1 MDADGRRIGCRIVQ
15 IIPGGYSVARSTLW
29 PVALLLVA
37 FSALAE
43 SFDDQHVTVLV
54 FTKTA
59 GFRHDSIADGI
70 AAIQTLGRENGF
82 TVEATEDAGRFTD
95 EGLASYRA
103 VIFLNTTGDV
113 LAADQERAFERYI
126 RSGGG
131 FVGIHSAADTE
142 YDWAWYGDLVGAY
155 FDSHPAIQQAQ
166 VQVADL
172 VHPATDHLSARW
184 QRRDEWYNY
193 RRNPRGQV
201 HVLATLDESSY
212 DGGNHGFDHPI
223 AWCHDY
229 DGGRSWYTG
238 GGHTRESYGEPL
250 FMQHILGGIEYATG
264 VTAADCGVTLDSN
277 FEKVV
282 LDGEA
287 ENPIDLAVA
296 ADGRVFFIER
306 KGELKVYR
314 PDLGLTHLVG
324 QLAVSTDF
332 EDGLLGIALDPDFVR
347 NNWLYLFY
355 SPHGE
360 EAKQHVSRFE
370 LNGDELVVD
379 SEVVLLEIPTQRRAC
394 CHSGG
399 ALAFG
404 PDGSLYIGVG
414 DNTNPFDS
422 DGFSPLDE
430 RPDRRDWDAQRT
442 SANSADLRG
451 KILRIKP
458 QDDGSYSIPPGNLFV
473 EAEEGRPEIYVMG
486 VRNPFRLSIDRK
498 SGWLYWGDV
507 GPDARQ
513 ADPQRGPVGLD
524 EWNQA
529 RAAGNFGWPYCIGDN
544 QPYVD
549 YDFAT
554 ESSGMPFDCGALR
567 NLSPNNTGRQSL
579 PPAQAAWV
587 WYPYGTSSA
596 FPEIIAD
603 GGRTALAGPVYYYD
617 AEAGSKKLPEYY
629 DGTLF
634 MYEWASNWIK
644 EVKLDEDGHILKIN
658 PFLDS
663 MEFIRPISMQFGPDG
678 SLYVLEW
685 GSGFWGDND
694 DARVVRIDYVRGTR
708 APVPR
713 IEAAPTNGAAP
724 LEVHFSGRGSSD
736 PDLGSMLDFA
746 WDFTGDGEIDAT
758 GPEVVFTYE
767 VSGDYIAQLTVS
779 DAEGNLG
786 VAQVP
791 ISVGNTV
798 PKVEIVRPPDGG
810 FFSWGEVVDFE
821 VRAFDAED
829 GTADCTRV
837 VLQAFIGHDEHSHP
851 LEEYGACSGSFQTEA
866 GHGGDGDDLFYT
878 IEARYTDLGTESVAP
893 LTGRAGHILQP
904 KRKQAEHYTRQS
916 GILLETTGD
925 EAGGG
930 QNIGFIAHGDWI
942 SFTPMNLEGIESLNY
957 RVASAGLGGRIEV
970 RVDSLRGPPI
980 SAVRVGSTGDWQVYT
995 DLAAPIANPG
1005 GTHELFFVFRRNP
1018 GDDGLFNINWI
1029 DFQGQGVSRPPA
1041 TAVSAESSSQGALPG
1056 QPILY
1061 PPYPNPFNPT
1071 VQIRFVLPGRMAVRL
1086 EVFDILG
1093 QRVDVVVDEVLD
1105 AGSHAV
1111 RFDRADLASGV
1122 YIARLATPGGVLVR
1136 RMVLL
1141 R

>member
-1 MDADGRRIGCRIVQ
+1 MKT
-15 IIPGGYSVARSTLW
+15 TLW
-29 PVALLLVA
+29 LFALLFVGLPQV
-37 FSALAE
+37 LAE
-43 SFDDQHVTVLV
+43 PFDDQHVTVLV

-70 AAIQTLGRENGF
+70 AAVQTLGRENGF
-82 TVEATEDAGRFTD
+82 AVEATEDAGRFTD
-95 EGLASYRA
+95 EGLAPYRA

-113 LAADQERAFERYI
+113 LAAEQERAFEHYI
-126 RSGGG
+126 RGGGG

-155 FDSHPAIQQAQ
+155 FDSHPAIQQGQIQ
-166 VQVADL
+166 VTDR
-172 VHPATDHLSARW
+172 VHPATEHLSARW

-193 RRNPRGQV
+193 RRNPRGRV
-201 HVLATLDESSY
+201 HVLATLDEGSY
-212 DGGNHGFDHPI
+212 NGGNHGFDHPI

-238 GGHTRESYGEPL
+238 GGHTRESYSEPL

-264 VTAADCGVTLDSN
+264 VTAADCGATLDTN
-277 FEKVV
+277 FAKVV
-282 LDGEA
+282 LDSEA

-296 ADGRVFFIER
+296 PDGRVFFIER
-306 KGELKVYR
+306 KGELNVYR
-314 PDLGLTHLVG
+314 PDLGLTRLAG

-370 LNGDELVVD
+370 LDGDELVLD
-379 SEVVLLEIPTQRRAC
+379 SEVVLLEIPTQRRTC

-404 PDGSLYIGVG
+404 PDGNLYIGVG
-414 DNTNPFDS
+414 DNTNPFES

-430 RPDRRDWDAQRT
+430 RPGRSDWDAQRT

-458 QDDGSYSIPPGNLFV
+458 QDDGSYSIPPGNLFA

-486 VRNPFRLSIDRK
+486 VRNPFRLSIDHK

-524 EWNQA
+524 EWNRT

-544 QPYVD
+544 QPYVA

-554 ESSGMPFDCGALR
+554 ESSGTPFNCGALR
-567 NLSPNNTGRQSL
+567 NLSPNNTGLQSL

-596 FPEIIAD
+596 FSEITAD
-603 GGRTALAGPVYYYD
+603 SGRTALAGPVYYYD
-617 AEAGSKKLPEYY
+617 AEAGSKKLPAYY

-644 EVKLDEDGHILKIN
+644 EVKLDEDGNILKIN

-694 DARVVRIDYVRGTR
+694 DARVVRIDYVRGVQ

-724 LEVHFSGRGSSD
+724 LEVHFSGRDSFD
-736 PDLGSMLDFA
+736 PDPGSVLDFA

-758 GPEVVFTYE
+758 GAEVVFTYE
-767 VSGDYIAQLTVS
+767 ASGDYVAQLTVS
-779 DAEGNLG
+779 DAEGNQG

-791 ISVGNTV
+791 IAVGNTV
-798 PKVEIVRPPDGG
+798 PQIEIVRPPDGG

-821 VRAFDAED
+821 IRAFDPED
-829 GTADCTRV
+829 GTADCAQV

-851 LEEYGACSGSFQTEA
+851 LEEYGTCSGSFQTEA

-893 LTGRAGHILQP
+893 LTARAGHILQP

-916 GILLETTGD
+916 GVLLETTGD

-930 QNIGFIAHGDWI
+930 QNIGFITHGDWI
-942 SFTPMNLEGIESLNY
+942 SFAPMNLAGIESLNY

-970 RVDSLRGPPI
+970 RVDSLKGPPI
-980 SAVRVGSTGDWQVYT
+980 STVRVGGTGDWQVYT
-995 DLAAPIANPG
+995 DLAAPIANIG

-1029 DFQGQGVSRPPA
+1029 DFEGPGVSRPPG
-1041 TAVSAESSSQGALPG
+1041 TAKTAKPRLGPLPDD
-1056 QPILY
+1056 PAILY

-1071 VQIRFVLPGRMAVRL
+1071 AQIRFVLPGRMAVQL

-1093 QRVDVVVDEVLD
+1093 QRVDVVVNEVLD

-1111 RFDRADLASGV
+1111 RFDGAELASGV
-1122 YIARLATPGGVLVR
+1122 YIARLTTLGGDLVR

>member
-1 MDADGRRIGCRIVQ
+1 M
-15 IIPGGYSVARSTLW
+15 
-29 PVALLLVA
+29 
-37 FSALAE
+37 
-43 SFDDQHVTVLV
+43 
-54 FTKTA
+54 
-59 GFRHDSIADGI
+59 
-70 AAIQTLGRENGF
+70 
-82 TVEATEDAGRFTD
+82 
-95 EGLASYRA
+95 
-103 VIFLNTTGDV
+103 
-113 LAADQERAFERYI
+113 
-126 RSGGG
+126 
-131 FVGIHSAADTE
+131 
-142 YDWAWYGDLVGAY
+142 
-155 FDSHPAIQQAQ
+155 
-166 VQVADL
+166 
-172 VHPATDHLSARW
+172 
-184 QRRDEWYNY
+184 
-193 RRNPRGQV
+193 
-201 HVLATLDESSY
+201 ATLDEGSY
-212 DGGNHGFDHPI
+212 NGGNHGFDHPI

-264 VTAADCGVTLDSN
+264 VTAADCGATLNTN
-277 FEKVV
+277 FAKVV
-282 LDGEA
+282 LDSEA

-296 ADGRVFFIER
+296 PDGRVFFIER
-306 KGELKVYR
+306 KGELNVYR
-314 PDLGLTHLVG
+314 PDLGLTRLAG

-370 LNGDELVVD
+370 LAGDELVLD

-414 DNTNPFDS
+414 DNTNPFES

-458 QDDGSYSIPPGNLFV
+458 QDDGSYSIPPGNLFAEV
-473 EAEEGRPEIYVMG
+473 EEGRPEIYVMG

-513 ADPQRGPVGLD
+513 ADPQRGPIGLD

-549 YDFAT
+549 YDFAA

-567 NLSPNNTGRQSL
+567 NLSPNNTGRQLL
-579 PPAQAAWV
+579 PPAPGGVGLVSRMA
-587 WYPYGTSSA
+587 PRPE
-596 FPEIIAD
+596 FPEITAD
-603 GGRTALAGPVYYYD
+603 SGRTALAGPVYYYD
-617 AEAGSKKLPEYY
+617 AAAGSRKLPAYY

-658 PFLDS
+658 PFWTAWNSSAHLHAVW
-663 MEFIRPISMQFGPDG
+663 
-678 SLYVLEW
+678 VLTARCTCW
-685 GSGFWGDND
+685 SGAAVFWGDND

-713 IEAAPTNGAAP
+713 IEAEPTNGAAP
-724 LEVHFSGRGSSD
+724 LEVHFSGRDSFD
-736 PDLGSMLDFA
+736 PDPGSVLDYA

-758 GPEVVFTYE
+758 GLEVVFTYE
-767 VSGDYIAQLTVS
+767 VSGDYVAQLMVS
-779 DAEGNLG
+779 DAEGNQG
-786 VAQVP
+786 VAQVT

-810 FFSWGEVVDFE
+810 FFSWGEVVDFA
-821 VRAFDAED
+821 VRAIDEED
-829 GTADCTRV
+829 GTADCARV

-851 LEEYGACSGSFQTEA
+851 LEEYGTCSGSFQTES

-878 IEARYTDLGTESVAP
+878 VEARYTDLGTESVAP

-916 GILLETTGD
+916 GVLLETTGD

-942 SFTPMNLEGIESLNY
+942 SFAPMNLEGIESLNY

-970 RVDSLRGPPI
+970 RVDSLKGPPI

-995 DLAAPIANPG
+995 NLEAPIADPG
-1005 GTHELFFVFRRNP
+1005 GTHELFFIFRRNP

-1029 DFQGQGVSRPPA
+1029 DFQGPGVSRPPA
-1041 TAVSAESSSQGALPG
+1041 TAVEAESSLQGALPG
-1056 QPILY
+1056 QPVLY

-1071 VQIRFVLPGRMAVRL
+1071 VQLRFLLPGRMAVRL

-1093 QRVDVVVDEVLD
+1093 QRVDVVINEVLD
-1105 AGSHAV
+1105 GGSHAV

-1122 YIARLATPGGVLVR
+1122 YIARLATPGGDLVR

>member
-1 MDADGRRIGCRIVQ
+1 MKNIR
-15 IIPGGYSVARSTLW
+15 W
-29 PVALLLVA
+29 PFALLFVALGGWV
-37 FSALAE
+37 LAE
-43 SFDDQHVTVLV
+43 PFDDQRVAVLV

-59 GFRHDSIADGI
+59 GFRHDSIPDGI
-70 AAIQTLGRENGF
+70 AAVQTLGRENGF
-82 TVEATEDAGRFTD
+82 AVEATEDAGRFTD
-95 EGLASYRA
+95 EGLAAYRA

-155 FDSHPAIQQAQ
+155 FDSHPAIQQGEIH
-166 VQVADL
+166 VADR
-172 VHPATDHLSARW
+172 VHPATEHLSARW

-193 RRNPRGQV
+193 RRNPRGRV
-201 HVLATLDESSY
+201 HVLATVDEGSY

-264 VTAADCGVTLDSN
+264 VTTADCGATLDTN
-277 FEKVV
+277 FAKVV
-282 LDGEA
+282 LDSEA

-296 ADGRVFFIER
+296 PDGRVFFIER
-306 KGELKVYR
+306 KGELNVYR
-314 PDLGLTHLVG
+314 PDLGLTRLAG

-370 LNGDELVVD
+370 LAGDALVLD

-404 PDGSLYIGVG
+404 PDGNLYIGVG

-442 SANSADLRG
+442 AANSADLRG

-458 QDDGSYSIPPGNLFV
+458 QADGSYSIPPGNLFT
-473 EAEEGRPEIYVMG
+473 EAEEGRPEIYIMG

-513 ADPQRGPVGLD
+513 ADSQRGPIGLD

-544 QPYVD
+544 QPYVA

-554 ESSGMPFDCGALR
+554 ERSGIPFDCGAPR
-567 NLSPNNTGRQSL
+567 NLSPNNTGLQSL

-596 FPEIIAD
+596 FPEIAAD
-603 GGRTALAGPVYYYD
+603 SGRTALAGPVYYYD
-617 AEAGSKKLPEYY
+617 AEAGDKKLPAYY
-629 DGTLF
+629 DDTLF

-644 EVKLDEDGHILKIN
+644 EVKLDENGHILKIN
-658 PFLDS
+658 PFLDG
-663 MEFIRPISMQFGPDG
+663 MEFIRPISMEFGPDG

-724 LEVHFSGRGSSD
+724 LEVHFSGRDSFD
-736 PDLGSMLDFA
+736 PDPGSVLDFA

-758 GPEVVFTYE
+758 GLEVVFTYE
-767 VSGDYIAQLTVS
+767 ASGDYVAQLTVS
-779 DAEGNLG
+779 DAEGNQG

-798 PKVEIVRPPDGG
+798 PEVEIVRPPDGG

-821 VRAFDAED
+821 VRAFDPED
-829 GTADCTRV
+829 GTADCARV

-851 LEEYGACSGSFQTEA
+851 LEEYGVCSGSFQTEA

-904 KRKQAEHYTRQS
+904 KHKQAEHYTRQS
-916 GILLETTGD
+916 GVLLETTGD

-942 SFTPMNLEGIESLNY
+942 SFAPMNLEGIESLNY

-970 RVDSLRGPPI
+970 RVDSLKGPPI
-980 SAVRVGSTGDWQVYT
+980 STVRVGSTGDWQVYT
-995 DLAAPIANPG
+995 DLEAPIANPG
-1005 GTHELFFVFRRNP
+1005 GTRELFFIFLRNP

-1029 DFQGQGVSRPPA
+1029 DFQGPGVSRPPA
-1041 TAVSAESSSQGALPG
+1041 TAVGAESRQEGALPY
-1056 QPILY
+1056 QAVLY

-1093 QRVDVVVDEVLD
+1093 QRVDVVVNEMLD
-1105 AGSHAV
+1105 GGSHAV

-1122 YIARLATPGGVLVR
+1122 YIARLATPSGDLVR

>member
-1 MDADGRRIGCRIVQ
+1 MKTTR
-15 IIPGGYSVARSTLW
+15 W
-29 PVALLLVA
+29 PIALLLGV
-37 FSALAE
+37 FSGFLHALAE
-43 SFDDQHVTVLV
+43 SFDDQPMTVLV

-59 GFRHDSIADGI
+59 GFRHDSIPAGI

-82 TVEATEDAGRFTD
+82 AVEATEDAGHFTD
-95 EGLASYRA
+95 EGLAAYRA

-126 RSGGG
+126 RGGGG

-166 VQVADL
+166 IQVADR
-172 VHPATDHLSARW
+172 VHPAMDHLSARW

-193 RRNPRGQV
+193 RRNPRGRV
-201 HVLATLDESSY
+201 HVLATLDEGSY

-238 GGHTRESYGEPL
+238 GGHTRASYDEPL
-250 FMQHILGGIEYATG
+250 FMQHILGGIEYAAG
-264 VTAADCGVTLDSN
+264 AEAADCGATLDAN
-277 FEKVV
+277 FTKIV
-282 LDGEA
+282 LDDEA

-296 ADGRVFFIER
+296 PDGRVFFIER

-314 PDLGLTHLVG
+314 PDLGLTRLAG

-332 EDGLLGIALDPDFVR
+332 EDGLLGIALDPDFAR

-355 SPHGE
+355 SPQGDA
-360 EAKQHVSRFE
+360 AKQHVSRFA
-370 LNGDELVVD
+370 LAGDELVLD
-379 SEVVLLEIPTQRRAC
+379 SEVVLLEIPTQRRTC

-399 ALAFG
+399 ALVFG

-430 RPDRRDWDAQRT
+430 RPGRRDWDAQHT
-442 SANSADLRG
+442 SANSTDLRG

-458 QDDGSYSIPPGNLFV
+458 RADGSYGIPAGNLFA
-473 EAEEGRPEIYVMG
+473 EAAAGRPEIYIMG

-513 ADPQRGPVGLD
+513 ADPQRGPMGLD

-529 RAAGNFGWPYCIGDN
+529 RAGGNFGWPYCIGDN
-544 QPYVD
+544 QPYID
-549 YDFAT
+549 YDFASG
-554 ESSGMPFDCGALR
+554 SSGMPFDCGAPR
-567 NLSPNNTGRQSL
+567 NLSPNNAGRPSL

-587 WYPYGTSSA
+587 WYPYGTSAA
-596 FPEIIAD
+596 FPAIIAA

-617 AEAGSKKLPEYY
+617 AAAGSKKLPAYY

-644 EVKLDEDGHILKIN
+644 EVKLDEDGNVLKIN
-658 PFLDS
+658 PFLAS

-724 LEVHFSGRGSSD
+724 LEVHFSGRDSFD
-736 PDLGSMLDFA
+736 PDPGAELEFT
-746 WDFTGDGEIDAT
+746 WDFTGDGAIDAT
-758 GPEVVFTYE
+758 AAEAVFTYE
-767 VSGDYIAQLTVS
+767 ISGDYVAQLTVS
-779 DAEGNLG
+779 DAEGNEG
-786 VAQVP
+786 VAHVP

-798 PKVEIVRPPDGG
+798 PEVEIVRPPDGG
-810 FFSWGEVVDFE
+810 FFGWGEVVDFA
-821 VRAFDAED
+821 VQAFDAED
-829 GTADCTRV
+829 GTADCARM

-851 LEEYGACSGSFQTEA
+851 LEEYGTCSGSFQTEA

-878 IEARYTDLGTESVAP
+878 VEVRYTDRGTESVAP

-916 GILLETTGD
+916 GVLLETTGD

-942 SFTPMNLEGIESLNY
+942 SFAPMNLAGIESLSY

-970 RVDSLRGPPI
+970 RVDSLKGPPI
-980 SAVRVGSTGDWQVYT
+980 STVRVGGTGAWQVYT
-995 DLAAPIANPG
+995 DLAAPIADPG
-1005 GTHELFFVFRRNP
+1005 GTHELFFVFLRNP

-1029 DFQGQGVSRPPA
+1029 DFQGSGVSRPPA
-1041 TAVSAESSSQGALPG
+1041 TVVAPESRREGVLPG
-1056 QPILY
+1056 RAVLH

-1071 VQIRFVLPGRMAVRL
+1071 AQIRFVLGGRTAVRL

-1093 QRVDVVVDEVLD
+1093 QRVDALIDEVLES
-1105 AGSHAV
+1105 GSHAV

-1122 YIARLATPGGVLVR
+1122 YIARLATPGEVLVR

>member
-1 MDADGRRIGCRIVQ
+1 MKTTRWLFA
-15 IIPGGYSVARSTLW
+15 LW
-29 PVALLLVA
+29 LVVSGEPV
-37 FSALAE
+37 LAE
-43 SFDDQHVTVLV
+43 PFDDPHVAVLV

-59 GFRHDSIADGI
+59 GFRHDSIPDGI
-70 AAIQTLGRENGF
+70 AAVQALGREHGF
-82 TVEATEDAGRFTD
+82 AVEATEDAGRFTD
-95 EGLASYRA
+95 EELARYRA

-113 LAADQERAFERYI
+113 LAADQERAFERYV
-126 RSGGG
+126 RRGGG

-155 FDSHPAIQQAQ
+155 FASHPAIQPAQ
-166 VQVADL
+166 IQVADR
-172 VHPATDHLSARW
+172 VHPATRHLSARW
-184 QRRDEWYNY
+184 LRRDEWYNY
-193 RRNPRGQV
+193 RRNPRGRV
-201 HVLATLDESSY
+201 HVLATLDEGSY

-238 GGHTRESYGEPL
+238 GGHTRASYGEPA

-264 VTAADCGVTLDSN
+264 ATAADCGATLDTN
-277 FEKVV
+277 FAKVV
-282 LDGEA
+282 LDSEA

-296 ADGRVFFIER
+296 PDGRVFFIER
-306 KGELKVYR
+306 KGELNVYR
-314 PDLGLTHLVG
+314 PDRGLTRLAG

-355 SPHGE
+355 SPPGQ

-370 LNGDELVVD
+370 LAGDELVLD

-430 RPDRRDWDAQRT
+430 RAGRRDWDAQRT
-442 SANSADLRG
+442 AANSADLRG
-451 KILRIKP
+451 KILRIQP
-458 QDDGSYSIPPGNLFV
+458 QADGSYSIPPGNLFAAA
-473 EAEEGRPEIYVMG
+473 AESRPEIYVMG
-486 VRNPFRLSIDRK
+486 VRNPFRLSVDRK
-498 SGWLYWGDV
+498 RGWLYWGDV

-513 ADPQRGPVGLD
+513 ADPQRGPLGLD

-529 RAAGNFGWPYCIGDN
+529 RAAGHFGWPYCIGDN

-554 ESSGMPFDCGALR
+554 ASAGMPFDCQAPR
-567 NLSPNNTGRQSL
+567 NLSPNNTGRPSL
-579 PPAQAAWV
+579 PPAQAAWA

-596 FPEIIAD
+596 FPEIVAD
-603 GGRTALAGPVYYYD
+603 SGRTALAGPVYYYD
-617 AEAGSKKLPEYY
+617 AAAGNKKLPAYY

-663 MEFIRPISMQFGPDG
+663 MEFVRPISMQFGPDG

-713 IEAAPTNGAAP
+713 LEAAPTNGAAP
-724 LEVHFSGRGSSD
+724 LQVHFSGRDSFD
-736 PDLGSMLDFA
+736 PDPGSVLDFA
-746 WDFTGDGEIDAT
+746 WDFTSDGEIDAT

-767 VSGDYIAQLTVS
+767 GSGDYIAQLTVS
-779 DAEGNLG
+779 DAEGNQG

-798 PKVEIVRPPDGG
+798 PQVEIVRPPDGG
-810 FFSWGEVVDFE
+810 FFSWGEVVDFA

-829 GTADCTRV
+829 GAADCARV
-837 VLQAFIGHDEHSHP
+837 VLQAFIGHDQHSHP
-851 LEEYGACSGSFQTEA
+851 LEEYRACSGSFQTEA

-878 IEARYTDLGTESVAP
+878 VEARYTDLGTESVAS

-916 GILLETTGD
+916 GVLLEPTGD
-925 EAGGG
+925 AAGGG

-942 SFTPMNLEGIESLNY
+942 SFAPMNLAGIESLNY

-970 RVDSLRGPPI
+970 RVDSLTGPLI
-980 SAVRVGSTGDWQVYT
+980 SAVRVGSTGGWQVYS
-995 DLAAPIANPG
+995 DLAAPIADPG
-1005 GTHELFFVFRRNP
+1005 GTHELFFVFERNS

-1029 DFQGQGVSRPPA
+1029 DFQGAGVSRPPA
-1041 TAVSAESSSQGALPG
+1041 TAVSAESSSQGRRPDRAV
-1056 QPILY
+1056 LY

-1071 VQIRFVLPGRMAVRL
+1071 VQLRFVLPGRMAVRL

-1093 QRVDVVVDEVLD
+1093 QRVGVVVDEVLD
-1105 AGSHAV
+1105 GGNHAV
-1111 RFDRADLASGV
+1111 RFDGAELASGV
-1122 YIARLATPGGVLVR
+1122 YMVRLAMPGGVLVR